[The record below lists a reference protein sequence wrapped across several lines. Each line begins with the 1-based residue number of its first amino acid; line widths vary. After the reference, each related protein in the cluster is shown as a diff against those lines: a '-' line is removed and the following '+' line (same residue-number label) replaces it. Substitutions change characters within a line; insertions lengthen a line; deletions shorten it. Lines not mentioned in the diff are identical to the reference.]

1 MSAVVAGFVNRPEGW
16 AALEAAVGEA
26 RLRDS
31 RLLVVHSGEC
41 EAEQRDEI
49 ESRVGAW
56 ASAPNEATVEWALE
70 VLDVGNSPVEDLVSV
85 VEEHA
90 AELLVI
96 GIRRRSSVG
105 KFVMGSDAQ
114 RILMLAQCPVLA
126 VKAPGVG
133 PARG

>member
-56 ASAPNEATVEWALE
+56 ASAPNEEAPAAQSKKLKR
-70 VLDVGNSPVEDLVSV
+70 LRSSPV
-85 VEEHA
+85 
-90 AELLVI
+90 
-96 GIRRRSSVG
+96 
-105 KFVMGSDAQ
+105 KPN
-114 RILMLAQCPVLA
+114 IL
-126 VKAPGVG
+126 
-133 PARG
+133 